1 MSREIRAV
9 ADLPVEICRN
19 LQVLFC
25 DLDDTLTEGG
35 LLPVESY
42 DRLWRLNRCGVG
54 VVPVTG
60 RPAGWCDHLAR
71 MWPVA
76 GVVGENGA
84 FYFRYDRR
92 RKRMIRSHT
101 LTEEQRREGRRRLE
115 NVRRR
120 ALQEVP
126 GAAVAADQPYR
137 IADLAIDF
145 CEDVEPLSRADV
157 RRICA
162 IAEEEGAA
170 YRVSSIHVNCWY
182 GDFSK
187 ITCVKRFTG
196 EQLDRRFASLP
207 ALFIGDSPND
217 EPLFQEFETSIGVAN
232 LRDFMDDMRFLPGY
246 MTRREA
252 ARGFVEAMDVITGKR
267 GGSAVGED

>member
-1 MSREIRAV
+1 MSREIQDVTA
-9 ADLPVEICRN
+9 LPERICRE
-19 LQVLFC
+19 LEVLFC

-35 LLPVESY
+35 LLPSEAY
-42 DRLWRLNRCGVG
+42 DRLWRLSRGG
-54 VVPVTG
+54 IAVVPVTG

-92 RKRMIRSHT
+92 RKKMIRSHT

-115 NVRRR
+115 NVKRR
-120 ALQEVP
+120 ALREVP

-137 IADLAIDF
+137 MADLAIDF
-145 CEDVEPLSRADV
+145 CEDVDRLGRSDV
-157 RRICA
+157 RHICA

-187 ITCVKRFTG
+187 ITCVKRFIE
-196 EQLDRRFASLP
+196 EQLGRSFESLP
-207 ALFIGDSPND
+207 SLFIGDSPND
-217 EPLFQEFETSIGVAN
+217 EPLFEEFETSIGVAN

-246 MTRREA
+246 ITRREA
-252 ARGFVEAMDVITGKR
+252 ARGFVEAVDVIVAR
-267 GGSAVGED
+267 RP